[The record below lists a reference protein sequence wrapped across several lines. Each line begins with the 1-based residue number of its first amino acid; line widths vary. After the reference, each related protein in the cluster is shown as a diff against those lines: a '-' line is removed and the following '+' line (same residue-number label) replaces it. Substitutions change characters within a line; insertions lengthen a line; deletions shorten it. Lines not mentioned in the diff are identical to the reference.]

1 MTLQEI
7 QDLAGH
13 RDVPPWVV
21 KLVGDAV
28 AKEREACAK
37 LIAKLTE
44 MLEIQQKL
52 HETAIDMLKPAI
64 EAEREAC
71 AKRLDA
77 VGGGHCADNIR
88 LRGQE

>member
-37 LIAKLTE
+37 IADE
-44 MLEIQQKL
+44 WFIGWP
-52 HETAIDMLKPAI
+52 HPSAII
-64 EAEREAC
+64 AEQ
-71 AKRLDA
+71 
-77 VGGGHCADNIR
+77 IR
-88 LRGQE
+88 GRT

>member
-37 LIAKLTE
+37 ACAELGE
-44 MLEIQQKL
+44 WPCV
-52 HETAIDMLKPAI
+52 HAI
-64 EAEREAC
+64 EA
-71 AKRLDA
+71 
-77 VGGGHCADNIR
+77 
-88 LRGQE
+88 RGQV

>member
-7 QDLAGH
+7 QDLSGH

-37 LIAKLTE
+37 ICDSFQERDVGMQPAECAGAIRARNK
-44 MLEIQQKL
+44 
-52 HETAIDMLKPAI
+52 HE
-64 EAEREAC
+64 
-71 AKRLDA
+71 
-77 VGGGHCADNIR
+77 N
-88 LRGQE
+88 